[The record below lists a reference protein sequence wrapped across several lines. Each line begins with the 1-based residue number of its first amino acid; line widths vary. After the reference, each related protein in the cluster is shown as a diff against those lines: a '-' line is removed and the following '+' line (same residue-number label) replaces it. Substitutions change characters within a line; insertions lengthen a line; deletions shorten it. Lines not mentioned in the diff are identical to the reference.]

1 MNQTIF
7 QDEDKNA
14 IRYSLINHIDTE
26 IEFNGFGVKYVA
38 SGAEIY
44 HVNGR
49 KYKVEEGQYII
60 GNDFTKASVQINL
73 KKQVQGLCIDIS
85 PKVINEV
92 AMYNDISE
100 SELAEFLLS
109 DQFFVNRYNIKNTT
123 LGYTLHEINQQIKN
137 GKFVDDFQHEE
148 LFYSLAESIVTDQRV
163 VLNHLSKLNFKKQET
178 NHELFRILLKAKDI
192 MDTNLFDSLK
202 LDEIT
207 TASGISKY
215 HFIRLFKSVFGISPY
230 QYLKRQKLEY
240 ARQQLSGGS
249 KINDLASLLG
259 YPDTPS
265 FSKAFKQIF
274 GITPSSV
281 KKQ

>member
-1 MNQTIF
+1 M
-7 QDEDKNA
+7 
-14 IRYSLINHIDTE
+14 
-26 IEFNGFGVKYVA
+26 
-38 SGAEIY
+38 
-44 HVNGR
+44 
-49 KYKVEEGQYII
+49 
-60 GNDFTKASVQINL
+60 
-73 KKQVQGLCIDIS
+73 
-85 PKVINEV
+85 
-92 AMYNDISE
+92 
-100 SELAEFLLS
+100 
-109 DQFFVNRYNIKNTT
+109 
-123 LGYTLHEINQQIKN
+123 
-137 GKFVDDFQHEE
+137 
-148 LFYSLAESIVTDQRV
+148 AESIVTDQRM

-192 MDTNLFDSLK
+192 MDTSLFDSLK

-215 HFIRLFKSVFGISPY
+215 HFIRLFKSVVGISPY

-249 KINDLASLLG
+249 KINELASLLG